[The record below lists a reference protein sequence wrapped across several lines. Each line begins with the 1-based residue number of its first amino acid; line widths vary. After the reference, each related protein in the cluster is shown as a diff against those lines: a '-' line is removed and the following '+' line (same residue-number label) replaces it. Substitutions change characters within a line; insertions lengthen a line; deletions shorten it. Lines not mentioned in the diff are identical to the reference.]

1 MEGSMKLNY
10 KKTFFVGFA
19 FFLISVFWQ
28 AYDTIIPKI
37 LTDKFGMA
45 QSWSG
50 VIMALDNILAL
61 FMLPLFG
68 IISDRCKSKMGR
80 RTPFVLFGTIVAVI
94 GLLLL
99 SRADNMQRHL
109 LLDVEPNN
117 PAAQET
123 LYNANLE
130 IKKPDG
136 TVLLIQEKFTLEE
149 FTSIKMDNEDGSS
162 NPEYTDFVV
171 PARQAFANQATQ
183 KTKTPLRLFIITLL
197 ITLIAMATFRSPAVA
212 LMPDVTI
219 KPLRSKAN
227 AVINMMGA
235 AGGIVVLLLG
245 MVFKTGAARN
255 AVMSYLGFFGA
266 IAAVMITALL
276 IFMLKVKE
284 PKLVAEMEEE
294 SRRLGLEEDH
304 ADESGDKVL
313 SKSEKKSL
321 YLILASVVLWF
332 FGYNAVISKYSIY
345 ASSVLNLDYNLT
357 LMIATAAAILSFVP
371 VGIVSSKLGRKKTI
385 LGGIVILSVSFLI
398 GSFIRAG
405 TSPLI
410 MNILFASAGIGWASI
425 NVNSYPMVVE
435 LAKGGNVGRY
445 TGFYYTASMA
455 AQTVTPIISG
465 MLMDKISFLTL
476 FPYGA
481 FFVALAF
488 FTMSLTKHGDNK
500 PAPVKPSIEVFD
512 ALD

>member
-1 MEGSMKLNY
+1 MKLDY

-19 FFLISVFWQ
+19 FFLISAFWQ

-37 LTDKFGMA
+37 LTDKFGMP

-68 IISDRCKSKMGR
+68 IISDRCKSKMGK
-80 RTPFVLFGTIVAVI
+80 RTPFVLYGTIAAVI
-94 GLLLL
+94 GLFLLAE
-99 SRADNMQRHL
+99 ADNMQRNL

-117 PAAQET
+117 PTAQEM

-136 TVLLIQEKFTLEE
+136 TVLLIQEEFSFEE
-149 FTSIKMDNEDGSS
+149 FTSIKMLNEDGSK
-162 NPEYTDFVV
+162 NPEYTNLVV
-171 PARQAFANQATQ
+171 PARQAYANNVTQ
-183 KTKTPLRLFIITLL
+183 NTKTPLVLFIITLL
-197 ITLIAMATFRSPAVA
+197 LILIAMATFRSPAVA

-235 AGGIVVLLLG
+235 AGGILVLVLG
-245 MVFKTGAARN
+245 ILFKTGTAQH
-255 AVMSYLGFFGA
+255 AVMSYRGFFA
-266 IAAVMITALL
+266 SIAALMLGALL

-284 PKLVAEMEEE
+284 PKLVNEMEEE
-294 SRRLGLEEDH
+294 SRRLGLETDDD
-304 ADESGDKVL
+304 DESGDKEL
-313 SKSEKKSL
+313 SKEEKKSL
-321 YLILASVVLWF
+321 FLILASVVLWF

-345 ASSVLNLDYNLT
+345 ASSVLHLDYNLT
-357 LMIATAAAILSFVP
+357 LMVATGTAILAFVP

-385 LGGIVILSVSFLI
+385 LGGIVILSISFI
-398 GSFIRAG
+398 VASFIRVG
-405 TSPLI
+405 TSTII

-435 LAKGGNVGRY
+435 LAKGGNVGKY

-465 MLMDKISFLTL
+465 MLMDKVSFLTL

>member
-1 MEGSMKLNY
+1 MKLNY

-19 FFLISVFWQ
+19 FFLIAAFWQ

-37 LTDKFGMA
+37 LTDKFGMP

-68 IISDRCKSKMGR
+68 IISDRCKSKMGK
-80 RTPFVLFGTIVAVI
+80 RTPFVLYGTIAAVI
-94 GLLLL
+94 GLFLLAE
-99 SRADNMQRHL
+99 ADNMQRNL

-117 PAAQET
+117 PTAQET

-130 IKKPDG
+130 IKKLDG
-136 TVLLIQEKFTLEE
+136 TTLFIHEEFTLEE
-149 FTSIKMDNEDGSS
+149 FTSIKMLNEDGSK
-162 NPEYTDFVV
+162 NPEYTNLVV
-171 PARQAFANQATQ
+171 PARQAYANQVTQ
-183 KTKTPLRLFIITLL
+183 NTKTPLVLFVITLFL
-197 ITLIAMATFRSPAVA
+197 ILVAMATFRSPAVA

-235 AGGIVVLLLG
+235 AGGILILVLGIL
-245 MVFKTGAARN
+245 FKTGAAQN
-255 AVMSYLGFFGA
+255 AIMSYRGFFA
-266 IAAVMITALL
+266 SIAALMLGALL

-284 PKLVAEMEEE
+284 PKLVNEMEEE
-294 SRRLGLEEDH
+294 SRRLGLETDDD
-304 ADESGDKVL
+304 DESGDKEL
-313 SKSEKKSL
+313 SKEEKKSL
-321 YLILASVVLWF
+321 FLILASVVLWF

-345 ASSVLNLDYNLT
+345 ASSVLHLDYNLT
-357 LMIATAAAILSFVP
+357 LMVATGTAILAFIP

-385 LGGIVILSVSFLI
+385 LGGIVILSISFI
-398 GSFIRAG
+398 VASFIRVG
-405 TSPLI
+405 TSMII

-465 MLMDKISFLTL
+465 MLMDKVSFLTL

-481 FFVALAF
+481 IFVALAF

>member
-136 TVLLIQEKFTLEE
+136 TTLFIQEEFTLEE
-149 FTSIKMDNEDGSS
+149 FTSIEINNEDGSK
-162 NPEYTDFVV
+162 NPDYTDLVV
-171 PARQAFANQATQ
+171 PARQAYAN
-183 KTKTPLRLFIITLL
+183 
-197 ITLIAMATFRSPAVA
+197 
-212 LMPDVTI
+212 
-219 KPLRSKAN
+219 
-227 AVINMMGA
+227 
-235 AGGIVVLLLG
+235 
-245 MVFKTGAARN
+245 
-255 AVMSYLGFFGA
+255 
-266 IAAVMITALL
+266 
-276 IFMLKVKE
+276 
-284 PKLVAEMEEE
+284 
-294 SRRLGLEEDH
+294 
-304 ADESGDKVL
+304 
-313 SKSEKKSL
+313 
-321 YLILASVVLWF
+321 
-332 FGYNAVISKYSIY
+332 
-345 ASSVLNLDYNLT
+345 
-357 LMIATAAAILSFVP
+357 
-371 VGIVSSKLGRKKTI
+371 
-385 LGGIVILSVSFLI
+385 
-398 GSFIRAG
+398 
-405 TSPLI
+405 
-410 MNILFASAGIGWASI
+410 
-425 NVNSYPMVVE
+425 
-435 LAKGGNVGRY
+435 
-445 TGFYYTASMA
+445 
-455 AQTVTPIISG
+455 
-465 MLMDKISFLTL
+465 
-476 FPYGA
+476 
-481 FFVALAF
+481 
-488 FTMSLTKHGDNK
+488 
-500 PAPVKPSIEVFD
+500 
-512 ALD
+512 